1 MSNITKNLFTIIKKS
16 KDNAIVRL
24 SNKEHPIFKAHF
36 PGQPILPGFI
46 HLEIISKLFDHK
58 INYIKKVKFIKPVQ
72 PGSTI
77 IYKKLKRKIVA
88 IVDNHEVADFVL

>member
-1 MSNITKNLFTIIKKS
+1 MSNITKNLFTIIKKDEQS
-16 KDNAIVRL
+16 GIVHL
-24 SNKEHPIFKAHF
+24 SDKEHPVFKAHF

-58 INYIKKVKFIKPVQ
+58 INQIKKAKFTKPVQ
-72 PGSTI
+72 PESTI

-88 IVDNHEVADFVL
+88 IVDNNEVADFIL